1 MKREDI
7 IETCNR
13 EVLDSAAR
21 LFGAS
26 REHLTPYADYEGC
39 QNLIYEYRQGGQPM
53 ILRIS
58 YRPDRTT
65 EQIQA
70 ELHFVTYLADHGVR
84 VSRAVPSR
92 NGNLLESIHAGG
104 IRFAAASFVK
114 GKGMR
119 VPDNEYRYREGAPI
133 EEYCQNW
140 GRILGQMHALAK
152 NYQPPSET
160 IRRPDWLEIT
170 RYKEIDALVPES
182 LPVVRQ
188 RLHALV
194 EQIRTLPR
202 DRESHGLI
210 HGDFNDGNFTV
221 DYDNGDITA
230 FDFDDCGYF
239 WFVYELACAWEGF
252 IGRAMFRPLDERRAR
267 MERFFDN
274 VLSGYN
280 RENTLS
286 AVWLERIPLFV
297 KVIEMEEFLHY
308 ARYMADADEETRAA
322 LDYKIACIENDIP
335 YMGFY
340 DSIYSPER
348 PFSL

>member
-13 EVLDSAAR
+13 EVLDDDAR

-26 REHLTPYADYEGC
+26 REGLALYGDYEGC
-39 QNLIYEYRQGGQPM
+39 QNLIYEYRQGDQPM

-65 EQIQA
+65 EQIHA
-70 ELHFVTYLADHGVR
+70 ELHFVNYLADNGVR
-84 VSRAVPSR
+84 VSRAVPSCD
-92 NGNLLESIHAGG
+92 GNLLESIHAGG
-104 IRFAAASFVK
+104 VRFAIASFVK
-114 GKGMR
+114 AEGMR

-140 GRILGQMHALAK
+140 GQILGQMHALAK
-152 NYQPPSET
+152 DYQPVSEA
-160 IRRPDWLEIT
+160 IKRPDWLEIT
-170 RYKEIDALVPES
+170 RYREIDALVPKS

-194 EQIRTLPR
+194 EQIRALPR
-202 DRESHGLI
+202 DRESYGLI

-221 DYDNGDITA
+221 DYDTGDITA
-230 FDFDDCGYF
+230 FDFDDCGYL
-239 WFVYELACAWEGF
+239 WFAYELACAWEGF
-252 IGRAMFRPLDERRAR
+252 IGRAMFRPLHERRAR
-267 MERFFDN
+267 MDRFFGN
-274 VLSGYN
+274 VLQGYS
-280 RENTLS
+280 RENTLP
-286 AVWLERIPLFV
+286 AEWLERIPLFV

-308 ARYMADADEETRAA
+308 VRYIAGADDEMRAA

-340 DSIYSPER
+340 DSIYSPET